1 MLKLKRGEKIKD
13 IEGFEGLYQ
22 ITTLERVWS
31 IRRKKFMTYF
41 KEKKGYMT
49 VSLNKDGKQYYLR
62 LHRLIAK
69 AFIPNPENKPQIN
82 HLNGNKGDNRIS
94 NLEWCTAR
102 ENIQHACNTGLNKV
116 FKIHTDLKHIIC
128 RAYQTGEYTQKWLAE
143 MFNISQPGICYI
155 IRTYTPM
162 VCPT

>member
-1 MLKLKRGEKIKD
+1 MLKLKRGERIKD

-22 ITTLERVWS
+22 ITNHGRVWS
-31 IRRKKFMTYF
+31 IHCKRFLAFYR
-41 KEKKGYMT
+41 EHKGYMT
-49 VSLNKDGKQYYLR
+49 VSLSKNNKKHYVS

-69 AFIPNPENKPQIN
+69 AFIPNLENKPQVNHIN
-82 HLNGNKGDNRIS
+82 GIKLDNRIS

-128 RAYQTGEYTQKWLAE
+128 RAYQTGDYTQKWLAD
-143 MFNISQPGICYI
+143 MFHISQPGICYI
-155 IRTYTPM
+155 IKAYTPIG
-162 VCPT
+162 

>member
-1 MLKLKRGEKIKD
+1 MLKLKRGERIKD

-22 ITTLERVWS
+22 ITNHGRVWS
-31 IRRKKFMTYF
+31 TYSKRFLALYSKRGYTYVTIR
-41 KEKKGYMT
+41 
-49 VSLNKDGKQYYLR
+49 KDGKEHYLR

-69 AFIPNPENKPQIN
+69 AFIPNLENKPQVNHIN
-82 HLNGNKGDNRIS
+82 GIKLDNRLS

-128 RAYQTGEYTQKWLAE
+128 KAYQTGDYTQKWLAE
-143 MFNISQPGICYI
+143 MFNISQPGISYI
-155 IRTYTPM
+155 VRTYTPI
-162 VCPT
+162 VCSF